1 MNIELESDKKLEFS
15 DMIINLD
22 KSIRNINLYSSNFD
36 SETKVKYL
44 MKEWYIK
51 GYMKALDDYEKLMK

>member
-1 MNIELESDKKLEFS
+1 MNIELDSDKKLEFS
-15 DMIINLD
+15 DMITNLD
-22 KSIRNINLYSSNFD
+22 KSIRNIALYSNNFD

>member
-15 DMIINLD
+15 DMITNLD

-36 SETKVKYL
+36 SETKVRYL

>member
-15 DMIINLD
+15 DMITNLD